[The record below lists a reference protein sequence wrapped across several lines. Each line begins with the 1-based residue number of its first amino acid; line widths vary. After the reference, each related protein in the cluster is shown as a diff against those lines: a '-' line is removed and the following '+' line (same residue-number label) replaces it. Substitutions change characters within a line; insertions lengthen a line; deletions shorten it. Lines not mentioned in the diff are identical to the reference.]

1 MSWPRWQWR
10 HPSTMARVRKSSSRT
25 KRLSALSGTGIHVLS
40 TADSSIWCLRLT
52 YLSTSFHSPSII
64 IAITVWLPVL
74 KIRVYFT
81 VFALLSGVA
90 SPDVLEK
97 QRLDWRFERW
107 YSTTPFGHLFACR
120 RHSTSYIASRAWI
133 VNSTIRTIP
142 LLMWHPCYGVDLRQS
157 RISNDRER
165 TKTWRA
171 RGVNEG
177 FPSVRV

>member
-1 MSWPRWQWR
+1 
-10 HPSTMARVRKSSSRT
+10 MARVRKSSSRT

-52 YLSTSFHSPSII
+52 YLSTSFHSPSLI
-64 IAITVWLPVL
+64 IAIMTSSLKCSGFILQCLPSTCKRSCVTRCSRETTSRL
-74 KIRVYFT
+74 EIRAMVR
-81 VFALLSGVA
+81 S
-90 SPDVLEK
+90 
-97 QRLDWRFERW
+97 
-107 YSTTPFGHLFACR
+107 PFGHLFACR

-165 TKTWRA
+165 TKT
-171 RGVNEG
+171 
-177 FPSVRV
+177 